1 MADDAVGSHA
11 PIVGWYCRVITAPL
25 KIGKHEWRIV
35 VSNRTVRYQ
44 WRVDWNGAGVW
55 NSETDWPRDLPAG
68 LKRLYAINAQEIMEA
83 MS

>member
-1 MADDAVGSHA
+1 M
-11 PIVGWYCRVITAPL
+11 ITPAL

-35 VSNRTVRYQ
+35 VMNREVSYEWKVTGPFGDAV
-44 WRVDWNGAGVW
+44 WRC
-55 NSETDWPRDLPAG
+55 ETDWPRDLPAG